1 MDSIHSNETHSL
13 WHRQKEAVYLPPLD
27 QDIEADVCI
36 IGGGIAG
43 LTTAYLLLQEG
54 FNVVVVEK
62 STFCKGQ
69 SGRSTA
75 HLTVALDERYSDLE
89 ELHGGDIARL
99 VAKSQIE
106 SLALIKKI
114 IADEKIE
121 CDLHAVTGYLFAAYD
136 EDLKV
141 LHDEYHAARRLGLDV
156 KLMESVP
163 VRSFRSGPALA
174 FTEQYEMN
182 PLLYLRGLA
191 EAIFKKGGKI
201 FFETEVTH
209 VRSEEPAFVY
219 TRQGFRVTADSVVI
233 ATHSPINDLFG
244 LHTKQ
249 SPYRTYVLGLE
260 VPKGTV
266 PNILAWDTSSPYHYF
281 RICAHTDSHDMLIV
295 GGEDHKTGQED
306 HPELRFARVE
316 DWARLRFP
324 MSKKVVHR
332 WSGQI
337 LTSLD
342 GLALL
347 GRSPYEPKHI
357 YVITGDSGNGIT
369 NCTIGAK
376 LITDQI
382 MQRDNPYEKIYD
394 PSRITLRRFEEFI
407 RTNTNAMAQYSH
419 WFLAKPKPP
428 LSQIPKDTGV
438 VYREGFKMIAAYK
451 NAADQISYMSA
462 ICPHL
467 GGIVQWNSVEKSWDC
482 PCHGSRFNCHGE
494 TLEGPSTDGLK
505 KISEPSPMNTE
516 TSVEP
521 TAPTAKES
529 NPENSNPPLTL

>member
-1 MDSIHSNETHSL
+1 MESIHSNETNSL
-13 WHRQKEAVYLPPLD
+13 WHRQKESVYLPPLD
-27 QDIEADVCI
+27 RDINADICI

-75 HLTVALDERYSDLE
+75 HLTVALDERYSDIE
-89 ELHGGDIARL
+89 ELHGPNTARL
-99 VAKSQIE
+99 VAQSHLE

-114 IADEKIE
+114 ITDEKIE
-121 CDLHAVTGYLFAAYD
+121 CDFHPVTGYLFAAYD
-136 EDLKV
+136 EDLKI
-141 LHDEYHAARRLGLDV
+141 LHDEYHAARRIGLDV

-163 VRSFRSGPALA
+163 VKSFRSGPALA

-201 FFETEVTH
+201 FSETEVTH
-209 VRSEEPAFVY
+209 VRSEEPALVF
-219 TRQGFRVTADSVVI
+219 TRQGFRVTADSVVM

-249 SPYRTYVLGLE
+249 APFRTYVLGLE

-266 PNILAWDTSSPYHYF
+266 PHILAWDTSSPYHYF
-281 RICAHTDSHDMLIV
+281 RISEHTPSHDMLIV

-306 HPELRFARVE
+306 HPELCFARVE
-316 DWARLRFP
+316 AWARLRFP
-324 MSKKVVHR
+324 MSKKVIHR

-347 GRSPYEPKHI
+347 GRSPYEPRHI

-407 RTNTNAMAQYSH
+407 RTNSNAMAQYSH
-419 WFLAKPKPP
+419 WFLSKPKPL
-428 LSQIPKDTGV
+428 LSKIPNETGV
-438 VYREGFKMIAAYK
+438 VYREGFKLVAAYK
-451 NAADQISYMSA
+451 NTSGQISYMSA
-462 ICPHL
+462 VCPHL

-482 PCHGSRFNCHGE
+482 PCHGSRFNCYGE

-505 KISEPSPMNTE
+505 KISNPPAPEDSKDNEPSTPN
-516 TSVEP
+516 P
-521 TAPTAKES
+521 TAS
-529 NPENSNPPLTL
+529 L